1 MKVKYEKIS
10 ETKGNEIQNELF
22 NTVVDCFRKEKL
34 EDGFY
39 KYEVPLQEIRFVTAM
54 TDEELKDSA
63 RLTIDLMEELKN
75 INNNGFDKAA
85 FEKVDQDSKNLENK
99 VAQVLRIWNLMST
112 DELICIMYEI
122 DSVRRVGGAWA
133 MFISNPG
140 LISAVVSVYD
150 VLVDHFDDEELYVT
164 CSYFLYRAV
173 MKMHS
178 NEIEHEK

>member
-10 ETKGNEIQNELF
+10 ETKRNEIQNELF

-54 TDEELKDSA
+54 TDEELRDSA

-85 FEKVDQDSKNLENK
+85 FAKVDQDSKILENEA
-99 VAQVLRIWNLMST
+99 AQFFRIWYLMST
-112 DELICIMYEI
+112 DELIRIKNKI
-122 DSVRRVGGAWA
+122 DSVRRVDGAWA
-133 MFISNPG
+133 MFISNPR
-140 LISAVVSVYD
+140 LISAIVAVYD
-150 VLVDHFDDEELYVT
+150 VLVDHFDDEELYET

-178 NEIEHEK
+178 NIIENEK

>member
-10 ETKGNEIQNELF
+10 ETERNEMQDELF
-22 NTVVDCFRKEKL
+22 NTVVDCFRKERL

-39 KYEVPLQEIRFVTAM
+39 KYEVPFQDIQFVTAM
-54 TDEELKDSA
+54 TDKELKDCA

-75 INNNGFDKAA
+75 INNNGLDKTA
-85 FEKVDQDSKNLENK
+85 FEKVEQHSENLGNK
-99 VAQVLRIWNLMST
+99 VAQVLKIWNTMST
-112 DELICIMYEI
+112 DELIRIMNEI
-122 DSVRRVGGAWA
+122 DFVRRVGGAWA

-140 LISAVVSVYD
+140 LISAIVSVYD
-150 VLVDHFDDEELYVT
+150 VLVDHFDDEELYIT

-178 NEIEHEK
+178 NEIENEK